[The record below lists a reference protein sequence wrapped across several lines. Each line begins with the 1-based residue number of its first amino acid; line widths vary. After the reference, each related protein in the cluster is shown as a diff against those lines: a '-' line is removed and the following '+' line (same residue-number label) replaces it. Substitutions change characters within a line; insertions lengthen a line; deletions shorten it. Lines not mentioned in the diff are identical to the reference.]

1 MSPLEIAAPARAAA
15 LENVPARLWQLLA
28 VGLFAL
34 AFWMFQDPYDGII
47 HDGVLYAF
55 SALARLHPGSLGHDV
70 MLILGTQDKFTV
82 FSPVAAAVFS
92 LFGLEHGAA
101 LLTCAMFAAFI
112 FSCWLLAR
120 RVMSAELAV
129 LAVGLIIVLPSQF
142 GSGYLFAYV
151 EPFMTPRPAAE
162 AMVLAGIAAAVGG
175 RYTLCALCMLAGLL
189 LHGIMAAAG
198 VGFLLVMY
206 LGLRRPALALTLVL
220 GGLAALIVAAFVVPF
235 GPISR
240 LDPFWLNI
248 LRTRLVYLFPT
259 LWHWQ
264 DWSHAAIPFAVLAVG
279 VIAAHEQPL
288 VRRLSAAAAITGC
301 AGVAL
306 SIIGSDLL
314 HITVIAQ
321 AQTWRWLWL
330 TNALAVLL
338 LVPIG
343 ASCWKSGYAGR
354 TTLIL
359 LAAGWVAIDEKFA
372 ALPAALAV
380 LSAAAAARIRQ
391 EQTARL
397 VFRAACAILFL
408 SFVAFCGSVLAV
420 TARLHSIAPDTTLY
434 TSPFL
439 LALRPVRAWA
449 SGGVLTAAVLIAVS
463 WLARRDSSP
472 PRTIAL
478 LVVAIALCVAVAPL
492 AWHAWSRVTFTDSL
506 RSDFAGWRAQMPE
519 DAQVLW
525 VDSTTAPWF
534 VLDRPSY
541 WSLRQMA
548 GLVFS
553 RPLTVELVRR
563 EDLLTHRH
571 SLPDNALS
579 GLDYTCSSG
588 PALDYVVSPRNL
600 GPTPFAPV
608 KIETESGK
616 YAMWLY
622 RCADHRR

>member
-1 MSPLEIAAPARAAA
+1 MPPLEIAAPARATA
-15 LENVPARLWQLLA
+15 LENAQPSHRSILA

-34 AFWMFQDPYDGII
+34 AFWMLQDPYDGLI

-70 MLILGTQDKFTV
+70 MLTLGTQDKYTV
-82 FSPVAAAVFS
+82 FSPIAAAV
-92 LFGLEHGAA
+92 LATFGLEHGAA
-101 LLTCAMFAAFI
+101 LLTCVMFAAFLTC
-112 FSCWLLAR
+112 CWVLAR
-120 RVMSAELAV
+120 RVMSVELAV
-129 LAVGLIIVLPSQF
+129 LALGLIIVLPSEY

-162 AMVLAGIAAAVGG
+162 AMVLAAIAAALGG
-175 RYTLCALCMLAGLL
+175 RYALCAICMLGGLL

-198 VGFLLVMY
+198 IAFLIVMY
-206 LGLRRPALALTLVL
+206 LGLRRPLLTLALALC
-220 GGLAALIVAAFVVPF
+220 GFAALTVAAFVVPF
-235 GPISR
+235 GPLSR
-240 LDPFWLNI
+240 LDPWWLNV
-248 LRTRLVYLFPT
+248 LRTRLSYLFPS
-259 LWHWQ
+259 LWHWK

-279 VIAAHEQPL
+279 MIASREQPL
-288 VRRLSAAAAITGC
+288 MRRVCTAAAITGF
-301 AGVAL
+301 AGTVL
-306 SIIGSDLL
+306 STVGSDLL

-359 LAAGWVAIDEKFA
+359 LAAGWVAIDEPFA
-372 ALPAALAV
+372 VLPASLAV
-380 LSAAAAARIRQ
+380 LSAAAGARIRQ

-397 VFRAACAILFL
+397 IFLGACAILLL

-420 TARLHSIAPDTTLY
+420 TAQLHKIPPDSTLY

-449 SGGVLTAAVLIAVS
+449 SGGVLTAAVLIGVS
-463 WLARRDSSP
+463 WLSYRSSSP
-472 PRTIAL
+472 ASTIAL
-478 LVVAIALCVAVAPL
+478 SVVGAVLCLAVLPL
-492 AWHAWSRVTFTDSL
+492 AWHAWSRVTFTESV
-506 RSDFAGWRAQMPE
+506 RNDFAGWRAQMPE

-534 VLDRPSY
+534 ALGRPSY
-541 WSLRQMA
+541 WSLQQMA

-553 RPLTVELVRR
+553 RPLTAELDRR
-563 EDLLTHRH
+563 EKLLTRPRTRAE
-571 SLPDNALS
+571 SSVPV
-579 GLDYTCSSG
+579 LDYTCTIN
-588 PALDYVVSPRNL
+588 PALDYVVSPRDL
-600 GPTPFAPV
+600 GRTPFAPV
-608 KIETESGK
+608 SIDTDSTK
-616 YAMWLY
+616 YRLLLY